1 MSLYYAKVNSNRD
14 YGANSRSNISRVRF
28 RITGNSAL
36 LQASR
41 QIAGQNL
48 CLVRQPLGSGEI
60 RFARILG
67 LLHEILNMA
76 YSVLLFVAQIPAA
89 D

>member
-1 MSLYYAKVNSNRD
+1 MLLCGACFSLPDFTVETKAGRNALAHADVP
-14 YGANSRSNISRVRF
+14 
-28 RITGNSAL
+28 AL
-36 LQASR
+36 LQAPR
-41 QIAGQNL
+41 QVAGQNL

-76 YSVLLFVAQIPAA
+76 HCVLLFVAQIPAA